1 MTNLPYLFAAYGA
14 IWVAVFLFVLSLSM
28 KGRRLEREVKE
39 LKELLIKQ
47 GEKSE
52 QT

>member
-14 IWVAVFLFVLSLSM
+14 VWLAVFLFVLSLSI
-28 KGRRLEREVKE
+28 KSRRLEREIKE
-39 LKELLIKQ
+39 LKELIKQ
-47 GEKSE
+47 GQKSG